1 MNPTNKQTHTD
12 KQRRHIMKKVY
23 IVKGSEDGILGVFSS
38 KSKARQRATNYVL
51 AGCEIHLLDP
61 TIITTTTKWNEWFS
75 SADTRATAEIIIE
88 ELQ

>member
-1 MNPTNKQTHTD
+1 MQ
-12 KQRRHIMKKVY
+12 KVY
-23 IVKGSEDGILGVFSS
+23 IVKGSEDGIIGVFSS
-38 KSKARQRATNYVL
+38 KSKARQRANNYVL

-61 TIITTTTKWNEWFS
+61 NIITTATKWSEWFS